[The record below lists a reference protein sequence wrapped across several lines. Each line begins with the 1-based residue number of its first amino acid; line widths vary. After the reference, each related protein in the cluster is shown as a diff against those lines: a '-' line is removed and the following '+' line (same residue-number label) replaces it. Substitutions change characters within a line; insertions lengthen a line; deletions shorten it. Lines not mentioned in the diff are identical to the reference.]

1 MGNYIV
7 TGANGGMGR
16 AICAQL
22 AGEGHRV
29 WGLDISKAEGV
40 IQTDIT
46 DAESIRAAF
55 NRVRTKAGSLNGIV
69 HAAGV
74 YDLNSLV
81 EMPEEDFAR
90 DFRVNLMGM
99 FLVNRSFLP
108 LLEDRSRI
116 VIISSELAPL
126 YPLPFTGVYAV
137 TKTAVEKY
145 AAALNMEL
153 QLLGHS
159 VALIRP
165 GAVNTGMLAA
175 STRKLD
181 AFCDATQLYRL
192 NAARFKRI
200 VDRVEAKHV
209 PPEKVARAVSK
220 ALSARR
226 PRLVYNVNR
235 NPLLL
240 LLNALPKRAQLWI
253 IRMILK

>member
-16 AICAQL
+16 AICTAL

-29 WGLDISKAEGV
+29 WGLDINEAEGV

-55 NRVRTKAGSLNGIV
+55 ERIRTEAGSLNGIG
-69 HAAGV
+69 HSAGV

-90 DFRVNLMGM
+90 DFQVNLMGM
-99 FLVNRSFLP
+99 FRVNRSFLP
-108 LLEDRSRI
+108 LLEARSRI

-153 QLLGHS
+153 QLLGHR
-159 VALIRP
+159 VAVIRP
-165 GAVNTGMLAA
+165 GAVDTGMLAA

-181 AFCDATQLYRL
+181 AFCDTTQLYRL

-209 PPEKVARAVSK
+209 PPEKVARTVSK

-226 PRLVYNVNR
+226 
-235 NPLLL
+235 
-240 LLNALPKRAQLWI
+240 RAASAS
-253 IRMILK
+253 R